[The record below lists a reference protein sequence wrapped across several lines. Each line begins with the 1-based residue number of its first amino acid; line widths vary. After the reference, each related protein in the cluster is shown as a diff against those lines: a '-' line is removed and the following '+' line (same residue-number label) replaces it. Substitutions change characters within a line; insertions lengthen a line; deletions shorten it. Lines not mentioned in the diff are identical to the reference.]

1 MKIEAACTNFPA
13 DFTHMLWRTRMFSKE
28 CSFRRYD
35 PLTVYI
41 V

>member
-13 DFTHMLWRTRMFSKE
+13 DFTYMLWRTHVFSKE
-28 CSFRRYD
+28 CSFRRYG
-35 PLTVYI
+35 PLTVYT